1 MLSIINLKA
10 GTCPKKGG
18 LLILTTLA
26 ISIMLLALPT
36 TSRRIKDVFHS
47 EKIKGHI
54 RKNYRFYKKCK
65 LENPSKQIQYIKKRN
80 KWWSWWLECILE

>member
-1 MLSIINLKA
+1 MLSIINLKV

-36 TSRRIKDVFHS
+36 TSRRIKDVFH
-47 EKIKGHI
+47 
-54 RKNYRFYKKCK
+54 YV
-65 LENPSKQIQYIKKRN
+65 L
-80 KWWSWWLECILE
+80 